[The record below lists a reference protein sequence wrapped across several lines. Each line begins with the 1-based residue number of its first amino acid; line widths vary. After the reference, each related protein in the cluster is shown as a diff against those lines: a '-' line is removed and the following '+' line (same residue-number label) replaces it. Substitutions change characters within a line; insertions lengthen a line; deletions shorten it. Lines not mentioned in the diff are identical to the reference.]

1 MPDDFWR
8 QTWRENA
15 LIAQHY
21 HNNINLN
28 WEQTR
33 YIAVM
38 IHNVQCEKKS
48 QMLKPEDLFE
58 LPSDV
63 IRKKKR
69 AMPKSTKEQMDA
81 FIKKYQ
87 SMTNK
92 KTLK

>member
-1 MPDDFWR
+1 
-8 QTWRENA
+8 
-15 LIAQHY
+15 
-21 HNNINLN
+21 
-28 WEQTR
+28 
-33 YIAVM
+33 M

-58 LPSDV
+58 LPSDI

-69 AMPKSTKEQMDA
+69 LEPKSTKKQMDA
-81 FIKKYQ
+81 FMVKYQ